1 MSIAGLRLAPARRSE
16 SAGPHNGGGM
26 EISSPSV
33 TPTVAAVTIRTKKA
47 TSTAQSESFGSIR
60 EAIAQRG

>member
-1 MSIAGLRLAPARRSE
+1 
-16 SAGPHNGGGM
+16 
-26 EISSPSV
+26 V